1 MNAEQIN
8 LKIKE
13 IEDEMARTQK
23 NKATNAHMGLLKAKI
38 AKLKRQLVVSN
49 ASTLPP
55 MITSKRSFLHPL
67 IFIGCSAPELF
78 VFCFLAEALGPTS
91 ETHLPIFFL
100 FFFFPFFA

>member
-38 AKLKRQLVVSN
+38 AKLKRQLVVSDAFSLPPTQPGAQGRRLHRARFRRN
-49 ASTLPP
+49 SPAGATLPLL
-55 MITSKRSFLHPL
+55 SRHP
-67 IFIGCSAPELF
+67 FRC
-78 VFCFLAEALGPTS
+78 
-91 ETHLPIFFL
+91 ETTLDTH
-100 FFFFPFFA
+100 